1 MDKKAKIL
9 EKKDILNQ
17 LKIDLISRFHPLSRE
32 DIIKYKSILNF
43 DRYQLMINENIQWDI
58 ELIKFVKDK
67 IDCNAFWKLQ
77 NVSLDVIFFDAF
89 DDVID
94 YSSIHLSKNIEWSS
108 DLIAKYGD
116 KFDWSKLSIRV
127 DPLSNIDYL
136 RKYKDLVD
144 WKFASERLKLSF
156 SDEIIEE
163 FKEFWDWTKLSLNK
177 NLPISL
183 EFLESYKD
191 NLDFE
196 NLSKN
201 PSCIDIIL
209 KYAKSKRWNWNN
221 VIINPGLDYNDKNF
235 QLVFY
240 YYHKTFLGNINK
252 NPFFNNVLLS
262 NFLKKIFHSPFTKK
276 TFFLN
281 EEFLKYYPWEK
292 FSESNLEVDIDFIN
306 KFKDKI
312 NFKANEFLKVNGKL
326 IDKDFILSNI
336 ELFNLSNHKFYHL
349 AIDNEILEKCKEN
362 INWCYLSWSE
372 NLEWSWNFVS
382 DNYEK
387 LDFFK
392 LSINEGAYN
401 GLIKNI
407 LSDEEIY
414 SFLNN
419 YNEQF

>member
-1 MDKKAKIL
+1 MNKKAKIL
-9 EKKDILNQ
+9 EKEDVLNQ

-43 DRYQLMINENIQWDI
+43 DRYQLMINENIHWDI

-67 IDCNAFWKLQ
+67 IDCTAFWKLK
-77 NVSLDVIFFDAF
+77 NINLDVNFFDAL

-94 YSSIHLSKNIEWSS
+94 YSNIHLSKNIEWSS
-108 DLIAKYGD
+108 DLLSKYGD

-127 DPLSNIDYL
+127 DPLSNIDVL

-144 WKFASERLKLSF
+144 WKSASERLKLSF

-183 EFLESYKD
+183 EFLERYKD

-252 NPFFNNVLLS
+252 NPFYNNFLLS
-262 NFLKKIFHSPFTKK
+262 NFLKKIFHSPFTQK

-281 EEFLKYYPWEK
+281 EEFIKYYPWEK

-306 KFKDKI
+306 NFKDKI

-349 AIDNEILEKCKEN
+349 AIDYEILEKCKEN

-401 GLIKNI
+401 RLIKNI
-407 LSDEEIY
+407 LPDEELY

>member
-1 MDKKAKIL
+1 MKKKAIIL
-9 EKKDILNQ
+9 EKKDVLNQ

-43 DRYQLMINENIQWDI
+43 GRYQLMINENIHWDI

-67 IDCNAFWKLQ
+67 FDYTAFWKLQ
-77 NVSLDVIFFDAF
+77 NMSLDVNFFDAF
-89 DDVID
+89 DNVID
-94 YSSIHLSKNIEWSS
+94 YSSIHLSKNIGWTS

-116 KFDWSKLSIRV
+116 KFNWSKLSIRV
-127 DPLSNIDYL
+127 DPLSNIDVL

-183 EFLESYKD
+183 EFLERYKD

-201 PSCIDIIL
+201 PSCVDIIL

-240 YYHKTFLGNINK
+240 YYQKTFLRNINK
-252 NPFFNNVLLS
+252 NPSYNNFLLS
-262 NFLKKIFHSPFTKK
+262 NFLKKIFHSPFTQKK
-276 TFFLN
+276 FFLN
-281 EEFLKYYPWEK
+281 EEFIKYYPWEK
-292 FSESNLEVDIDFIN
+292 FSESNLQVDIDFIN
-306 KFKDKI
+306 KFKGKI
-312 NFKANEFLKVNGKL
+312 NFKANEFLNVNGKL
-326 IDKDFILSNI
+326 IDKGFILSNI
-336 ELFNLSNHKFYHL
+336 ELFNLSNHKFYYL

-392 LSINEGAYN
+392 LSINQGAYN

-414 SFLNN
+414 SFLDN